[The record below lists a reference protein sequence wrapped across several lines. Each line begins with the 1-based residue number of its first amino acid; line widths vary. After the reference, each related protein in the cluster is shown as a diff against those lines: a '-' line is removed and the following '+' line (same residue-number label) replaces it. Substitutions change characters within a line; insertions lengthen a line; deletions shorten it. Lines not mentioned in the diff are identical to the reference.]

1 MELTLNGAHTHR
13 RMKMTAL
20 APVRPAL
27 TNYLVARFG
36 ERAATYDRENRFF
49 DEDFEELRRS
59 GYLDIAIPEK
69 FGGPGLRLSEA
80 LALQRRL
87 AYVAPATALGVNMH
101 LYFTGTAADLHRAG
115 DPSCD

>member
-1 MELTLNGAHTHR
+1 
-13 RMKMTAL
+13 MTATPTTNEL
-20 APVRPAL
+20 L
-27 TNYLVARFG
+27 TDEMLARFD
-36 ERAATYDRENRFF
+36 ERAAAYDRDNRFF

-101 LYFTGTAADLHRAG
+101 LYFTVWLWKMLFIQRSTTRVA
-115 DPSCD
+115 P